1 MEASLLDRLA
11 GLLPPEATQLLLV
24 FFLSFLI
31 GLERE
36 ELKQSGRRAF
46 GGVRTFPLLGLMGY
60 AIAYITKGSI
70 PAMAVGFCVVAAFML
85 VSYWFKQRYSSDAGI
100 TTELSGLVVYLTG
113 NLVFFD
119 HLWFAC
125 TLVVA
130 NLLLLELKDALEGLT
145 ERINGEELVT
155 FAKFLLLTA
164 VILPLVPN
172 RELGPFAINP
182 FKTWIVVVAV
192 GGVSYGSYLLQR
204 WAHGRGGVFLSG
216 VLGGIYSSTVTTV
229 VLSRRAATAGR
240 PHAYSGAILTASG
253 LMYFRIL
260 ILVGV
265 FNRELAGMLLSGFIP
280 LALGACI
287 GGWVWSH
294 QPDPDGHESAQ
305 EPRIHNPLQL
315 RTAFAFA
322 LVFMG
327 VLVLTR
333 LAVQYLG
340 RTGVFGL
347 AALMGATDVDPFIMG
362 LTQAA
367 GTATALSVA
376 AQAIIIATAF
386 NNLAKGLYALVLADR
401 VTGRR
406 VALALGLLALAG
418 FLPLLW
424 VG

>member
-1 MEASLLDRLA
+1 MFEKLA
-11 GLLPPEATQLLLV
+11 TLLPPEATQLLLV

-60 AIAYITKGSI
+60 AIAYITKGSVAGMGI
-70 PAMAVGFCVVAAFML
+70 GFAVVAAFML

-113 NLVFFD
+113 SLVYFD
-119 HLWFAC
+119 HVWFAC

-172 RELGPFAINP
+172 QELGPFAINP

-192 GGVSYGSYLLQR
+192 GGVSYGSYLIQR
-204 WAHGRGGVFLSG
+204 WAHGRGGVFLAG

-229 VLSRRAATAGR
+229 VLSRRAAKANR

-253 LMYFRIL
+253 LMYLRIL
-260 ILVGV
+260 VLVSV
-265 FNRELAGMLLSGFIP
+265 FNRELAGLLVGGFLP
-280 LALGACI
+280 LAVAASLA
-287 GGWVWSH
+287 GWIWSH
-294 QPDPDGHESAQ
+294 RPDPEGHDSAQ
-305 EPRIHNPLQL
+305 ETRIHNPLQL

-327 VLVLTR
+327 VLVFTR
-333 LAVQYLG
+333 LAVLHLG
-340 RTGVFGL
+340 RGGVFGL

-367 GTATALSVA
+367 GSATPLAVA
-376 AQAIIIATAF
+376 AQAIVIATAF
-386 NNLAKGLYALVLADR
+386 NNLAKGIYAFVLADR
-401 VTGRR
+401 ATGRR
-406 VALALGLLALAG
+406 AALGLGLLTVAG

-424 VG
+424 LG

>member
-1 MEASLLDRLA
+1 MT
-11 GLLPPEATQLLLV
+11 LLPPEASRLLLV

-46 GGVRTFPLLGLMGY
+46 GGVRTFPLLGLMGH
-60 AIAYITKGSI
+60 AIAYITQGSV
-70 PAMAVGFCVVAAFML
+70 VGLGIGFAVVAAFML

-100 TTELSGLVVYLTG
+100 TTELSGLVVYLMG
-113 NLVFFD
+113 SLVYFG
-119 HLWFAC
+119 HVWFAC

-172 RELGPFAINP
+172 RELGPFGINP

-204 WAHGRGGVFLSG
+204 WAHGRGGVFLAG

-229 VLSRRAATAGR
+229 VLSRRAAKANR
-240 PHAYSGAILTASG
+240 PHAYTGAILTASG
-253 LMYFRIL
+253 LMYLRIL
-260 ILVGV
+260 VLVGV
-265 FNRELAGMLLSGFIP
+265 FNRELMGHLMMGFLP
-280 LALGACI
+280 LALGASLV
-287 GGWVWSH
+287 GWIWSH
-294 QPDPDGHESAQ
+294 RPDPEGHEQATES
-305 EPRIHNPLQL
+305 RIHNPLQL
-315 RTAFAFA
+315 RTAFGFA
-322 LVFMG
+322 LVFMA
-327 VLVLTR
+327 VLILTR
-333 LAVQYLG
+333 LVVTHLG
-340 RTGVFGL
+340 RSGVYGL

-367 GTATALSVA
+367 GGATPMIVA
-376 AQAIIIATAF
+376 AQAIVIATAF
-386 NNLAKGLYALVLADR
+386 NNLAKAIYAFALADR
-401 VTGRR
+401 ITGRR
-406 VALALGLLALAG
+406 SALALVVLGLVG
-418 FLPLLW
+418 FVPLL
-424 VG
+424 GLK

>member
-1 MEASLLDRLA
+1 MFEKLVN
-11 GLLPPEATQLLLV
+11 LLPPEATQLLLV

-60 AIAYITKGSI
+60 AIAYITKGSVAGMGI
-70 PAMAVGFCVVAAFML
+70 GFAVVAAFML

-113 NLVFFD
+113 SLVYFG
-119 HLWFAC
+119 HVWFAC

-229 VLSRRAATAGR
+229 VLSRRAAKANR

-253 LMYFRIL
+253 LMYLRIL
-260 ILVGV
+260 VLVGV
-265 FNRELAGMLLSGFIP
+265 FNRELMGLLMSGFLP
-280 LALGACI
+280 LSVAASVA
-287 GGWVWSH
+287 GWVWSH
-294 QPDPDGHESAQ
+294 RPDPEGHEGGQ

-315 RTAFAFA
+315 RTAFGFA
-322 LVFMG
+322 IVFMG

-333 LAVQYLG
+333 LAVAHLG
-340 RTGVFGL
+340 KGGVFGL

-367 GTATALSVA
+367 GSATPLAVA
-376 AQAIIIATAF
+376 AQAIVIATAF
-386 NNLAKGLYALVLADR
+386 NNLAKGIYAFALADR
-401 VTGRR
+401 ATGKRA
-406 VALALGLLALAG
+406 ALGLGLLAAAG

-424 VG
+424 LG